1 MQRGGLGGLLLFALL
16 AGCVNVAEEAVLDA
30 VTPDAGL
37 GLLGTAALR
46 LEGGEALPP
55 TTQVGTDSGLTL
67 VSTYQDL
74 TVGAEGERHEILEFE
89 AEDAGSYG
97 FTVDLDGRWKT
108 GVDAQGALGFVPIDG
123 LAFDTSGWT
132 AEPELLRLDT
142 IHLEDGVDIGS
153 LVFVDA
159 DGRPVSGEARV
170 EMVADQAMVLPQ
182 NPEVRGGRLSLDTR
196 HARTGP
202 AAVRLLDGTVFDL
215 PGFEVHP
222 LPDGITTGWSLR
234 AEALE
239 DEDGALALQL
249 WFTAPDGGP
258 LAARHDYGDCVQE
271 DGRVIDLV
279 ALDGIS
285 TTEPGCE
292 ASACLDPAGEEH
304 DLELCVGRACT
315 TLRAPVDLGFRED
328 PLNAECPWRE
338 G

>member
-1 MQRGGLGGLLLFALL
+1 MQRGGLGGPLLLALL
-16 AGCVNVAEEAVLDA
+16 AGCVNVAEDVVLDA
-30 VTPDAGL
+30 VSADAGL
-37 GLLGTAALR
+37 GLYGIASLR
-46 LEGGEALPP
+46 LEGGVALPP
-55 TTQVGTDSGLTL
+55 STRVGTDSGLTL
-67 VSTYQDL
+67 VSTREDL
-74 TVGAEGERHEILEFE
+74 TVGAEGERHEVLEFE
-89 AEDAGSYG
+89 AEDPGSYG
-97 FTVDLDGRWKT
+97 FTVDLDGHWRT
-108 GVDAQGALGFVPIDG
+108 PVEAQGTLGFVPIDG
-123 LAFDTSGWT
+123 LAFDTTGWT
-132 AEPELLRLDT
+132 EEAELLRLDT

-159 DGRPVSGEARV
+159 DGRPVSGDARV
-170 EMVADQAMVLPQ
+170 EMVSDQAMVLAQ
-182 NPEVRGGRLSLDTR
+182 TPEVDAGRLVVDTR
-196 HARTGP
+196 HARGGP

-215 PGFEVHP
+215 PAFEVHP

-234 AEALE
+234 AEAVE
-239 DEDGALALQL
+239 DEAGGLGLQL

-258 LAARHDYGDCVQE
+258 LAARRDYGDCVEE

-285 TTEPGCE
+285 TAEPGCE